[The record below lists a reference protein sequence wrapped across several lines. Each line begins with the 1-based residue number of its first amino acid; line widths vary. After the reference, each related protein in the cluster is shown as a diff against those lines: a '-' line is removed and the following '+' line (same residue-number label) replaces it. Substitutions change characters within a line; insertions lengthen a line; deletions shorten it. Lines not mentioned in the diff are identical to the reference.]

1 MRGFIM
7 RKKLW
12 GLSFVFLSS
21 LLLGACGNND
31 KATLQ
36 AKTLELYT
44 SASKHASVS
53 FYFEESSP
61 DVPLIALSDA
71 QVLLQQFVAGDTTT
85 GYAITASKG
94 EGLVTWSRENGS
106 TATFNFN
113 DKTVTFSSFEAFSA
127 MPYAAT
133 PIDPVSIAS
142 SDSNSKPL
150 YIVHDQSGSSIN
162 NPGSSLLLDL
172 AHYEIPMI
180 YEKGE
185 GYIPLQFFSD
195 FFASQTFGLFVYN
208 GASVFVLGGSSLGE
222 MSDLYYSVGTRSRS
236 DSLAS
241 FNYHELCLSLD
252 VYYGLKSQHGI
263 SDFDTYLSASGL
275 KDEFLSNDGVVA
287 DNALLKLTNFHFE
300 DLHSGFNA
308 PSSYAGLNSIKRTY
322 SPDMYAQEM
331 TMFAFLTKR
340 KTILGDT
347 PKSYYEQGD
356 TAFVTFDH
364 FTGLSGDYYTTKP
377 TENPTLEA
385 DDSVMA
391 PDTFAVVIYAH
402 SQITRENSPIKN
414 VVIDLSC
421 NGGGALDALA
431 YVAGWLISDDVLDV
445 VSSADGMR
453 VENCYHVDTNLD
465 KTYDASDNISDKRLY
480 CLVSPNSFSCGN
492 YLPSMLK
499 VRQKATLIGQ
509 TSGGGSCMVKNLTTA
524 DGSIFQ
530 ISGNMVMSVA
540 HNGTF
545 VDIDQ
550 GMSPDYR
557 LNDISAYYDRA
568 TLASDIDSGVYGRI
582 VSK

>member
-1 MRGFIM
+1 M
-7 RKKLW
+7 RKNLW
-12 GLSFVFLSS
+12 ELSFVFLSS

-31 KATLQ
+31 KATLVE
-36 AKTLELYT
+36 KTLEVYT
-44 SASKHASVS
+44 SASKHAPVS

-71 QVLLQQFVAGDTTT
+71 QQILEQFVAGETTT
-85 GYAITASKG
+85 GYAITTTKQ
-94 EGLVTWSRENGS
+94 EGLVTWTRDNGS
-106 TATFNFN
+106 VVTFNFS
-113 DKTVTFSSFEAFSA
+113 DKTVVFSSFEAFSA
-127 MPYAAT
+127 MPYAST
-133 PIDPVSIAS
+133 PIDPVSVAIKDS
-142 SDSNSKPL
+142 SNNPL
-150 YIVHDQSGSSIN
+150 FIVHDQSGSSIN

-172 AHYEIPMI
+172 AHYDIPMV
-180 YEKGE
+180 YQNGE
-185 GYIPLQFFSD
+185 GYVPLQFFSD
-195 FFASQTFGLFVYN
+195 FFASQTFGLIAYN
-208 GASVFVLGGSSLGE
+208 GSSVFVLGGSSFGE
-222 MSDLYYSVGTRSRS
+222 MSDLYYSVGARSRS
-236 DSLAS
+236 SSLAS
-241 FNYHELCLSLD
+241 YNYHELCLSLD

-275 KDEFLSNDGVVA
+275 KDELLSSDGVVA
-287 DNALLKLTNFHFE
+287 DTALLKLTNFHFE
-300 DLHSGFNA
+300 DLHSGFDA

-331 TMFAFLTKR
+331 TMFAFKNKR
-340 KTILGDT
+340 NAILGET
-347 PKSYYEQGD
+347 PKSYFEQGD

-364 FTGLSGDYYTTKP
+364 FTGLGEDYYTKKP

-414 VVIDLSC
+414 VVVDLSC

-431 YVAGWLISDDVLDV
+431 YVTGWLMGDDILDV
-445 VSSADGMR
+445 ESSADGMR
-453 VENCYHVDTNLD
+453 VENRYHVDTNLD
-465 KTYDASDNISDKRLY
+465 KTFDASDNISDKRLY

-524 DGSIFQ
+524 DGSIIQ
-530 ISGNMVMSVA
+530 ISGNMVMTVA

-550 GMSPDYR
+550 GMSADYR
-557 LNDISAYYDRA
+557 LGDASAFYDRT
-568 TLASDIDSGVYGRI
+568 TLAKNIDDGVYGSI
-582 VSK
+582 FSK